1 MPLPSEARIWHK
13 CAVAGAPVDLIQR
26 VPLFADLGRREV
38 EQIAASM
45 KERNFGEGETLTV
58 EGRGGVG
65 FFVIEDGEARVTV
78 HDEERA
84 KLGPGA
90 YFGEIALITEGS
102 RTATITAD
110 SSMRCWG
117 MTMWDF
123 RPLVEGN
130 AQLSWKMLQAMA
142 KQLHAAEARAAAAG

>member
-1 MPLPSEARIWHK
+1 
-13 CAVAGAPVDLIQR
+13 
-26 VPLFADLGRREV
+26 VPLFSDLGRKDV
-38 EQIAASM
+38 EQIASSM
-45 KERNFGEGETLTV
+45 KERNFGEGESLTV

-78 HDEERA
+78 HDEERG
-84 KLGPGA
+84 KLGPGD
-90 YFGEIALITEGS
+90 YFGEIALITEGA
-102 RTATITAD
+102 RTATITAETPVKA
-110 SSMRCWG
+110 WG

-142 KQLHAAEARAAAAG
+142 KQLHAAEARAS

>member
-1 MPLPSEARIWHK
+1 
-13 CAVAGAPVDLIQR
+13 VAGAPVDLLHR
-26 VPLFADLGRREV
+26 VPLFSDLGRKDV
-38 EQIAASM
+38 EQIASSM
-45 KERNFGEGETLTV
+45 KERNFGEGESLTV

-78 HDEERA
+78 HDEERG
-84 KLGPGA
+84 KLGPGD
-90 YFGEIALITEGS
+90 YFGEIALITEGA
-102 RTATITAD
+102 RTATITAATPVKA
-110 SSMRCWG
+110 WG

-142 KQLHAAEARAAAAG
+142 KQLHAAEARASAP